1 MQYDEGAE
9 PADGGFLGIVS
20 FWNYSRQLKAA
31 LLAEFIGM
39 MIFQIYGG
47 NAPDSV
53 AAFGNGITLV
63 VLGEIYGP
71 IMEPRFAPA
80 PIEALPHSSNNIMQ
94 LQKLPSH

>member
-9 PADGGFLGIVS
+9 PAENGLRGAANVWS
-20 FWNYSRQLKAA
+20 YSRKLKAA
-31 LLAEFIGM
+31 LIAEFFGM

-63 VLGEIYGP
+63 VLGGHPSIH
-71 IMEPRFAPA
+71 
-80 PIEALPHSSNNIMQ
+80 LPKLSHESSLLRRYRTQPFSDLI
-94 LQKLPSH
+94 LI